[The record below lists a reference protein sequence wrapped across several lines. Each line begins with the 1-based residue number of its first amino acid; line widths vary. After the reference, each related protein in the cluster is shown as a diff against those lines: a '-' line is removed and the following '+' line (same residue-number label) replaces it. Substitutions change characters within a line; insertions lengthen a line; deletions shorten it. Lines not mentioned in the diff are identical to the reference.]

1 LASLPILKLGD
12 FGFARS
18 LVQES
23 LASTLCGSPLY
34 MAPEILRGE
43 KYDAKTDLWSVG
55 AIVYEM
61 ITGKTPFRAQ
71 NHIELL
77 RKIEKGDGWIRFPDE
92 TADENVGYQ
101 PREYHGGIQR
111 PTIHHRK
118 SLAYMPTSQAT
129 DVHVGSLG
137 SSPRF
142 GGLHKT
148 AATPLVPE
156 DLKNLTR
163 RLLKRNPVER
173 MTFEEFFIHPA
184 VLECRDMD
192 TKAQSLLSTL
202 EKDKREQDQRLE
214 LLLEAPFFEPSP
226 RTTSF
231 EHHTVPDVTSVQAPF
246 PGYKTDP
253 DWLEKVMVEPK
264 LPSLQSTFPRM
275 DPNSNQLSRTPTI
288 DPPIPASMRN
298 SSSFGSSIGSIEFSS
313 DEEKPTRTPVPESP
327 QKSTKG
333 SQEMLSS
340 DDFVVIEKSGAEV
353 NWNPSAARSPVR
365 DSITVPNEPKLATS
379 ALTYGSSPLG
389 NPAFIPPSSSFH
401 SPDKPYFSPKAMDQ
415 MRKAR
420 LFGSLRLDHSGFGIR
435 QLSQVIE
442 LEPTQLFGPLPY
454 VIDFSTMS
462 ANEKIQIEQLNL
474 SAARALCVSELAN
487 QMFRE
492 FESLPPVPSSPT
504 RKNVIGEESLQLLVF
519 SLGLWQFALNN
530 AKSLVHEYKS
540 RQISN
545 PTTYGNALTTIT
557 RFLQTRFSECLS
569 HAEKLRQYQLHSETS
584 RPPHRVIYETALT
597 TAKHGALS
605 ELKAESYEGLYKTSV
620 LLLQA
625 ILQPPYDES
634 MEKLDSDDTRLIQSF
649 LNQLYVRLYKK

>member
-1 LASLPILKLGD
+1 
-12 FGFARS
+12 
-18 LVQES
+18 
-23 LASTLCGSPLY
+23 
-34 MAPEILRGE
+34 
-43 KYDAKTDLWSVG
+43 
-55 AIVYEM
+55 M

-111 PTIHHRK
+111 PTVLHRK
-118 SLAYMPTSQAT
+118 SLAYMPTTQAT

-173 MTFEEFFIHPA
+173 ITFEEFFIHPA
-184 VLECRDMD
+184 VLECRELDA
-192 TKAQSLLSTL
+192 KAQSLLSRN
-202 EKDKREQDQRLE
+202 EKDKSEQDQRLE
-214 LLLEAPFFEPSP
+214 QLLEAPFFEPSP

-231 EHHTVPDVTSVQAPF
+231 EQHTVPDVTGVQAPF

-264 LPSLQSTFPRM
+264 LPSLQSTFPRI
-275 DPNSNQLSRTPTI
+275 DPTSNQLSRTPTI
-288 DPPIPASMRN
+288 DPPIPNSMRN

-313 DEEKPTRTPVPESP
+313 DEEKPTTKPLPETSKK
-327 QKSTKG
+327 QTKS

-340 DDFVVIEKSGAEV
+340 DDFVVVEKGGAEV
-353 NWNPSAARSPVR
+353 TWNPAQSLSSSPRLR
-365 DSITVPNEPKLATS
+365 DSIPPQNEAKVLGS
-379 ALTYGSSPLG
+379 SVVYGSSPLG
-389 NPAFIPPSSSFH
+389 NPAFIPPSSSVYSH
-401 SPDKPYFSPKAMDQ
+401 DKPHFTSKALDQ

-420 LFGSLRLDHSGFGIR
+420 LFGSLRMDQSGFGIR
-435 QLSQVIE
+435 HLSQVIE
-442 LEPTQLFGPLPY
+442 LEPSQLFGPLPY
-454 VIDFSTMS
+454 MIDFSTLS
-462 ANEKIQIEQLNL
+462 ADEKIQIEQLNL
-474 SAARALCVSELAN
+474 SAARALCVAELAN

-492 FESLPPVPSSPT
+492 FESLPPVPSSPA
-504 RKNVIGEESLQLLVF
+504 RKSILGEESLQLLVF
-519 SLGLWQFALNN
+519 SLGLWQFGLNTS
-530 AKSLVHEYKS
+530 KSLVQEYKAS
-540 RQISN
+540 DKPKPSA
-545 PTTYGNALTTIT
+545 YGSALSTIT
-557 RFLQTRFSECLS
+557 KFLQSRFSECLT
-569 HAEKLRQYQLHSETS
+569 HAEKLRQHQLHSESS
-584 RPPHRVIYETALT
+584 RPPQRVLYETALT

-605 ELKAESYEGLYKTSV
+605 ELKGEPFEGLYKTSV

-625 ILQPPYDES
+625 LLQTPYDDS
-634 MEKLDSDDTRLIQSF
+634 VEKLDLDDTKLIQGF